1 MDYAIQGTTGTNLAR
16 QEVYTVELL
25 KQVKVLDWLE
35 PGPSQC
41 SKVLI
46 TVSMNEDVVCSVVM
60 DVSEG
65 RIERVSVSSLAVVID
80 VVFNYFLEHSK
91 TFRKV
96 SVLCKVSSCTDLIE
110 RTPGTL

>member
-1 MDYAIQGTTGTNLAR
+1 MLQSADHSIDERRRRL
-16 QEVYTVELL
+16 
-25 KQVKVLDWLE
+25 
-35 PGPSQC
+35 QC
-41 SKVLI
+41 
-46 TVSMNEDVVCSVVM
+46 VVM

-65 RIERVSVSSLAVVID
+65 RIERVSVSSVAVVID